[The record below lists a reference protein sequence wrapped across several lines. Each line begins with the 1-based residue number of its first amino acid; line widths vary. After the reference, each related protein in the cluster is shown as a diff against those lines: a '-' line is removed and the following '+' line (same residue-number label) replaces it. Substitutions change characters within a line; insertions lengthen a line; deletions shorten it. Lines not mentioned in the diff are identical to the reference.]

1 MDVEEFEV
9 IISVNHKNN
18 TFEIELKYDRLL
30 ISSEVIKLPE
40 CIFVVDVSSELIML
54 LDFVFTYF
62 QLKLQLEAKATEGM

>member
-18 TFEIELKYDRLL
+18 TFGIELKYDRLL

-40 CIFVVDVSSELIML
+40 CIFVIIL
-54 LDFVFTYF
+54 LDFLFTYF
-62 QLKLQLEAKATEGM
+62 KLKLQLEAKATEGA